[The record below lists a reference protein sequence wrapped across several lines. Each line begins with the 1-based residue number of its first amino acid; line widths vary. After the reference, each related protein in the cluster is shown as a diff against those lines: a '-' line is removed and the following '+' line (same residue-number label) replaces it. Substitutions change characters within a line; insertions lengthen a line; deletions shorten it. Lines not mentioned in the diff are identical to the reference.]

1 MPFACIFVPDFP
13 VEAIVRLQPELRE
26 QAVAVLAGNPPLE
39 KICALNEKARQAG
52 IEPGMTKVEAE
63 LCPALAIRTRS
74 ASAETAAHA
83 ALLDCAQSF
92 SPVVEDTASDTVVL
106 DLAGLESLFG
116 PPGKI
121 ARDLARRASE
131 LGLEVNVGVASNPD
145 AAQCAAHGFPGITVI
160 EEGREAERLGPLPL
174 EVLIPVAGSRET
186 LATLF
191 EDDDEP
197 DFAEKGSDIL
207 ETLDRWGIRS
217 LRALAALPDIA
228 VCERLGQFGLYL
240 QRLARGRTSR
250 TLVPVDLP
258 LAFEETLELEHPISL
273 LEPLAF
279 ALNRLLEQL
288 CARLAARALATNEL
302 RLRLELDTSVRDDG
316 TDSRL
321 STTQPIA
328 PPKHGDTE
336 GSTEY
341 RVPSTRKNTSVIP
354 SEPEPSLRGER
365 ESRDL
370 AFQSNSSVPPCLR
383 GASDSQ
389 HGTHYLQLFERNLH
403 LPVPML
409 DARIFLKLLQLD
421 LRLHPPGAPITRIWL
436 GMEPVRPRVAQN
448 GLFLPVSP
456 EPERLELTLARV
468 TQVVGGEEKV
478 GSPQLLDTHAPG
490 AFRMQHF
497 TPPPPDG
504 SRHDTSHNEL
514 VAALRIFRP
523 PLQVS
528 AVLHAGNPVRVM
540 CAKKREL
547 SGEIIWSAG
556 PWRSCGDWWKQDS
569 WARDEWDIAVQNEN
583 SVVLYRMYRDLTSG
597 RWYLEGT
604 YD

>member
-1 MPFACIFVPDFP
+1 MPFACIYVPDFP

-39 KICALNEKARQAG
+39 KICALNDKARQAG
-52 IEPGMTKVEAE
+52 LELGMTKVEAE
-63 LCPALAIRTRS
+63 LCPMLAIRTRS
-74 ASAETAAHA
+74 VSAETTAHA

-92 SPVVEDTASDTVVL
+92 SPIVEDSANDTVVL

-116 PPGKI
+116 APGKI

-145 AAQCAAHGFPGITVI
+145 AAQCAAHGFSGITVI
-160 EEGREAERLGPLPL
+160 DEGREAERLGPLPL

-191 EDDDEP
+191 ADDDEP

-207 ETLDRWGIRS
+207 ETLERWGIRS

-240 QRLARGRTSR
+240 QRLARGKTSR
-250 TLVPVDLP
+250 TLVPVDPP
-258 LAFEETLELEHPISL
+258 LAFEESLDLEHPISL

-288 CARLAARALATNEL
+288 CARLTARALATNEL
-302 RLRLELDTSVRDDG
+302 RLRLELDTSVRED
-316 TDSRL
+316 
-321 STTQPIA
+321 
-328 PPKHGDTE
+328 
-336 GSTEY
+336 STEY
-341 RVPSTRKNTSVIP
+341 RVASESSTQYLVPR
-354 SEPEPSLRGER
+354 SEKKSGISSEREPSVRSER
-365 ESRDL
+365 ESRDVP
-370 AFQSNSSVPPCLR
+370 FHFNSSARPCVR
-383 GASDSQ
+383 ADCDSQ
-389 HGTHYLQLFERNLH
+389 SGTRNPALGAAYFERNLH

-421 LRLHPPGAPITRIWL
+421 LRLHPPGAPITKIWL

-448 GLFLPVSP
+448 GFFVPASP

-497 TPPPPDG
+497 SPPPPDG
-504 SRHDTSHNEL
+504 SRHDTSREEL
-514 VAALRIFRP
+514 IAALRIFRP
-523 PLQVS
+523 PLQVV
-528 AVLHAGNPVRVM
+528 AVLHAGNPVRVT
-540 CAKKREL
+540 CAKKREVG
-547 SGEIIWSAG
+547 GEIIWSAG

-583 SVVLYRMYRDLTSG
+583 AVVLYRMYRDLTSG

>member
-13 VEAIVRLQPELRE
+13 VEAVVRLQPELRE

-39 KICALNEKARQAG
+39 KLCALNDKARQAG
-52 IEPGMTKVEAE
+52 LEPGMTKVEAE
-63 LCPALAIRTRS
+63 LCPRLAIRTRS
-74 ASAETAAHA
+74 VSAETAAHA

-92 SPVVEDTASDTVVL
+92 SPMVEDTANDTVVL

-145 AAQCAAHGFPGITVI
+145 AAQCAAYGFSGITVM
-160 EEGREAERLGPLPL
+160 EDGREAERLGPLPL

-228 VCERLGQFGLYL
+228 VCERLGQFGLHL
-240 QRLARGRTSR
+240 QRLARGRMSR
-250 TLVPVDLP
+250 TLVPVDPP
-258 LAFEETLELEHPISL
+258 LAFEESLDLEHPISL

-288 CARLAARALATNEL
+288 CARLSARALATNEL
-302 RLRLELDTSVRDDG
+302 RLRLQLDTSVREE
-316 TDSRL
+316 
-321 STTQPIA
+321 STQYP
-328 PPKHGDTE
+328 
-336 GSTEY
+336 
-341 RVPSTRKNTSVIP
+341 VPSTQQKIANTRPLDSPSPRKLDSG
-354 SEPEPSLRGER
+354 SLGMTKNGMA
-365 ESRDL
+365 SSKSLGMSD
-370 AFQSNSSVPPCLR
+370 AVSNSQL
-383 GASDSQ
+383 
-389 HGTHYLQLFERNLH
+389 GTRYSQLFERNLH

-421 LRLHPPGAPITRIWL
+421 LRLHPPGAPITKIWL

-448 GLFLPVSP
+448 GLFLPASP

-478 GSPQLLDTHAPG
+478 GSPELLDTHTPG
-490 AFRMQHF
+490 AFRIQHF
-497 TPPPPDG
+497 APPPPDG
-504 SRHDTSHNEL
+504 SRHDTSREEL

-523 PLQVS
+523 PLQVA
-528 AVLHAGNPVRVM
+528 AVLHAGNPVRVT

-569 WARDEWDIAVQNEN
+569 WARDEWDIAVQSEN
-583 SVVLYRMYRDLTSG
+583 AVVLYRMYRDLTSG